1 MKYMNELIIIRGI
14 CGAGKSTL
22 AKKFIHQG
30 YLNYEADMYFV
41 HPDGEYKFDATKL
54 YQAHMWCQRKTRE
67 SLENGISVVVSNTF
81 TTKKEMKEY
90 LVMAEEL
97 KVPLRVIKVIGNF
110 QNVHG
115 VPEEALQRMRDRWQD
130 YEGEEVV
137 DNTLKSR

>member
-1 MKYMNELIIIRGI
+1 MTELILIRGVP
-14 CGAGKSTL
+14 GAGKSTH
-22 AKKFIHQG
+22 AKKFVEQG

-41 HPDGEYKFDATKL
+41 DFNGDYIFDPTKL
-54 YQAHMWCQRKTRE
+54 HRAHSWCQRKTRDA
-67 SLENGISVVVSNTF
+67 LENGISVVVSNTF

-90 LVMAEEL
+90 LDMAEEL
-97 KVPLRVIKVIGNF
+97 GIPVRVIKVVGSF

-137 DNTLKSR
+137 DNTLKS